1 MLFNIRQIGAA
12 GVNSDIAPW
21 DLPENALSQGRNF
34 RVSAGKVQSSG
45 GSRIEFESG
54 TSAPIG
60 HVAFTEDYFD
70 NSLWVACTEA
80 GVEFYDSNNEWKLI
94 EGMDLS
100 TPDPWRW
107 SSCRIGQ
114 VLFLNHPDKYPIF
127 FPNATGQS
135 AQELPWSD
143 DQGGDNS
150 PSGENWTPFCR
161 AKILCSHKNF
171 LFALNTSEASSIQ
184 RAGGF
189 DQFDDRVRW
198 SHPVQPNGRPYTW
211 VPAPDDPSSL
221 AGFVTMGRGGQIIG
235 GESMRDS
242 FVIYS
247 DYAINVM
254 DYTGDQL
261 MWRRRTVS
269 QSDGLVSKEAV
280 IEKNGQHFFVSKEDI
295 LMFDGN
301 QVRSMLHNK
310 LRRELSSVMDDTAIG
325 SAFAVANDSENEI
338 YFCLPEKRDLD
349 GDVRKSP
356 NISFVYNYR
365 DNNWS
370 IREMSPARQFSHG
383 CYGKAPD
390 LPNPW
395 SGATTTWETE
405 RQTWQAIGRT
415 PFGSFL
421 LASSDKHLYN
431 IDTQSPEGEVVTSIE
446 RTDIPVGGHDNVTT
460 ITRVYPHIEGTF
472 PVDVYV
478 GSQERAGGEV
488 RWSKPVRF
496 TPGED
501 RKVDV
506 RVTGSLHAI
515 RMEAASEGN
524 FNITGLD
531 VEYMPAGRR

>member
-21 DLPENALSQGRNF
+21 DLPENALSDGRNF
-34 RVSAGKVQSSG
+34 RVASGKVQSSG
-45 GSRIEFESG
+45 GSRIEFESE

-60 HVAFTEDYFD
+60 HVAFTEDYTD

-80 GVEFYDSNNEWKLI
+80 GIEFYDSSNEWELI
-94 EGMDLS
+94 DGFDLA

-143 DQGGDNS
+143 DQGGDGR
-150 PSGENWTPFCR
+150 PSGDNWEPFCR

-171 LFALNTSEASSIQ
+171 LFALNTREASSIQ

-211 VPAPDDPSSL
+211 VPAPADPSSL

-280 IEKNGQHFFVSKEDI
+280 VEKNGQHFFISKEDI

-370 IREMSPARQFSHG
+370 IREMSPVRQFSHS

-395 SGATTTWETE
+395 GGAETTWETE

-415 PFGSFL
+415 PFGSLL
-421 LASSDKHLYN
+421 LAGSGKHLYN

-460 ITRVYPHIEGTF
+460 ITKVYPQIEGTF

-478 GSQERAGGEV
+478 GSQERAGGTV

-496 TPGED
+496 TPGAD
-501 RKVDV
+501 RKIDV